1 MKRLLFFV
9 FSAMCLVLLSGCS
22 GGGEEE
28 ASSELGLFATD
39 GAAVKSVT
47 LAAVSSD
54 YSFRIITN
62 ESWSLSTDVAWVKS
76 SSASGHSGAAQVTLS
91 IEVNEADAARTAV
104 ITVRAGSLSKTL
116 RVNQL
121 AANAAPDENPDYPKA
136 DLLDVSF
143 RNDGTAYD
151 VSANGLKVTP
161 VSGATMVNYYSKTY
175 SRYIAHFNHGLGE
188 AAGDGYYK
196 VDYSSDPEM
205 IAGLADGHSIEV
217 VFKIGRKSDG
227 SSEVKMFSAMNQGG
241 TGIMVSKASKGTQL
255 TFLPNVSST
264 GSSNWIWTQSGINP
278 EPDRY
283 YHVVGVW
290 DKSKGKSCIYV
301 DGVLKGTANASG
313 SFIGPATSG
322 TEWFGIGADAGTS
335 AGEAAWNGD
344 VVIARVYNDPLSAE
358 QVSALYSAVKKD
370 QSVSTLDIS
379 DISFL
384 SPCELKAGYKF
395 YVYASGLKSGDVLRL
410 ESLSSES
417 SAFDCVTDSG
427 NGFLRLTVPSAIASG
442 NYRIMLERGSY
453 GYPLGTVKVAVS
465 DHPVNVGSTRV
476 VAHRGYH
483 VDGGASENSIAAL
496 AGAQKIGAY
505 ACEFDTWI
513 TTDGVVVIN
522 HNANVGSDARK
533 IQYSTYSELKD
544 LTLSNGEKLP
554 TLKSYL
560 EQGKK
565 GDVKLMLEIK
575 THASREDNNRVVDS
589 CLAAVSRAGLD
600 DKMIYIAF
608 DYENCKRI
616 VSKRPAAIV
625 QYLGGNKTPAEVAAD
640 GLKGIGY
647 SYSVLS
653 SRPEWITGARQL
665 GILVDVWTV
674 NNSQMMLDYIS
685 KGVDLITTDYPTTLQ
700 DLLGRT
706 YVTAPD

>member
-1 MKRLLFFV
+1 MKFDDDFLSLSESDLGLGKVATKSLDFNEAADALGVVSIDRLFPDAGEFEPRTRAEGLHKWYVVHYNESVAVTKAETSLKDIPGVETVDVVPRLKLESFNDP
-9 FSAMCLVLLSGCS
+9 LLS
-22 GGGEEE
+22 
-28 ASSELGLFATD
+28 
-39 GAAVKSVT
+39 KQWN
-47 LAAVSSD
+47 
-54 YSFRIITN
+54 Y
-62 ESWSLSTDVAWVKS
+62 
-76 SSASGHSGAAQVTLS
+76 
-91 IEVNEADAARTAV
+91 
-104 ITVRAGSLSKTL
+104 
-116 RVNQL
+116 
-121 AANAAPDENPDYPKA
+121 
-136 DLLDVSF
+136 
-143 RNDGTAYD
+143 RNDGSLGGSYKAGIDINVQTIWDKYTTG
-151 VSANGLKVTP
+151 SPKVI
-161 VSGATMVNYYSKTY
+161 VGVVDSGA
-175 SRYIAHFNHGLGE
+175 
-188 AAGDGYYK
+188 
-196 VDYSSDPEM
+196 DPE
-205 IAGLADGHSIEV
+205 H
-217 VFKIGRKSDG
+217 
-227 SSEVKMFSAMNQGG
+227 
-241 TGIMVSKASKGTQL
+241 
-255 TFLPNVSST
+255 
-264 GSSNWIWTQSGINP
+264 
-278 EPDRY
+278 PD
-283 YHVVGVW
+283 
-290 DKSKGKSCIYV
+290 
-301 DGVLKGTANASG
+301 LKGVC
-313 SFIGPATSG
+313 
-322 TEWFGIGADAGTS
+322 IGADAGTS